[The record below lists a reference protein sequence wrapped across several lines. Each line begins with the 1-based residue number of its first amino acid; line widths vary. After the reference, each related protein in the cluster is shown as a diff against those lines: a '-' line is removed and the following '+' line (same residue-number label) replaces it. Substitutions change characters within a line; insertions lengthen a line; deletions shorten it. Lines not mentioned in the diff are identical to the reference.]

1 MWRVNITCDGEVWK
15 RYGAEF
21 KIIAGNYQSK
31 LIGSNKMPDGT
42 CIMSYKIEDVSDAED
57 LQEKCANFPCF
68 TSILRLYNH
77 EETNDFD
84 IIHLLLVDNQFYN
97 LLTP

>member
-31 LIGSNKMPDGT
+31 LIGSKKNARWNLHH
-42 CIMSYKIEDVSDAED
+42 V
-57 LQEKCANFPCF
+57 LQN
-68 TSILRLYNH
+68 
-77 EETNDFD
+77 
-84 IIHLLLVDNQFYN
+84 
-97 LLTP
+97 